1 MNLDGE
7 TNLKDRE
14 LAVTSVPEHQLKHF
28 TGELIC
34 DVPDSNLDHW
44 EGNLKSS

>member
-14 LAVTSVPEHQLKHF
+14 LAVSSVKNNKIFEFYGTVDADTPN
-28 TGELIC
+28 
-34 DVPDSNLDHW
+34 PNLDVW
-44 EGNLKSS
+44 EGRLRSN